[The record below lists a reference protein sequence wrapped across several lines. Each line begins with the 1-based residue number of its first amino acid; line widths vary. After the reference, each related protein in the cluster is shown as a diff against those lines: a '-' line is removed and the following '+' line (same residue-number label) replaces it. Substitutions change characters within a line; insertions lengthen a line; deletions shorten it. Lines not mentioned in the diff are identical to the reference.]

1 MIIKVTFEKENPNL
15 SVKVLSIPYIY
26 IFFHVHDQQLQTG
39 GKIERETNKITSS
52 EITIYVINQAKQGQY
67 LRDDR

>member
-15 SVKVLSIPYIY
+15 SVKVSIPYIY

-67 LRDDR
+67 LRNDR